1 MRRILFPFL
10 ATATLAI
17 AGLDASTLAPAN
29 AADLQVTPQPPARV
43 HRDYD
48 RHYEY
53 RDRSAD
59 RYYRYQRVDV
69 YDEPAPV
76 YYEERIDYYVP
87 PPVVYGPPVP
97 PEPVVAE
104 YDYAPRGYY
113 RGYASPPRAIEVYD
127 AY

>member
-17 AGLDASTLAPAN
+17 AGLDAATLAPAS
-29 AADLQVTPQPPARV
+29 AADLQVTPQPRKHARA
-43 HRDYD
+43 HRE
-48 RHYEY
+48 YEY

-59 RYYRYQRVDV
+59 RYYRFQRVDV
-69 YDEPAPV
+69 YEEPAPV
-76 YYEERIDYYVP
+76 YYEERVDYYVP

-97 PEPVVAE
+97 PAPVVAE
-104 YDYAPRGYY
+104 YDYDYAP
-113 RGYASPPRAIEVYD
+113 PPRTVEVFD